1 MPIRRFRLTQK
12 APPQRLLAEGVLFG
26 NGKVALMDYGVETV
40 LPYRS
45 IEQMARERVVAF
57 EIDWIDVGDDS

>member
-1 MPIRRFRLTQK
+1 
-12 APPQRLLAEGVLFG
+12 
-26 NGKVALMDYGVETV
+26 MDYGVETV

-57 EIDWIDVGDDS
+57 EIDWIDLAEEA

>member
-1 MPIRRFRLTQK
+1 MPTRRFRITQN

-45 IEQMARERVVAF
+45 IEHMGRERVIAF
-57 EIDWIDVGDDS
+57 EIDWIDPAEEA

>member
-1 MPIRRFRLTQK
+1 MPTRRFRITQK

-40 LPYRS
+40 LPY
-45 IEQMARERVVAF
+45 
-57 EIDWIDVGDDS
+57 